1 MKIEYKFC
9 DGLIELMKKTPLDQI
24 TVVMLSNHIGSNRQT
39 FYYHFRDIGDV
50 IDSILYQDKKI
61 YLTKIFDF
69 EQIIKPIVAYTN
81 SNYQFLRAITLS
93 FASDRL
99 LSFYSAYFYKQ
110 INIYLRQ
117 NKFDKEIG
125 QISTRHICR
134 YLSTIFAKEMFNWV
148 SEKQEESQKI
158 LVQRLRVI
166 WNYFIKQYYSDLRG
180 TR

>member
-1 MKIEYKFC
+1 M
-9 DGLIELMKKTPLDQI
+9 
-24 TVVMLSNHIGSNRQT
+24 N
-39 FYYHFRDIGDV
+39 
-50 IDSILYQDKKI
+50 
-61 YLTKIFDF
+61 
-69 EQIIKPIVAYTN
+69 
-81 SNYQFLRAITLS
+81 
-93 FASDRL
+93 
-99 LSFYSAYFYKQ
+99 KQ

-148 SEKQEESQKI
+148 SEKQDESQKI